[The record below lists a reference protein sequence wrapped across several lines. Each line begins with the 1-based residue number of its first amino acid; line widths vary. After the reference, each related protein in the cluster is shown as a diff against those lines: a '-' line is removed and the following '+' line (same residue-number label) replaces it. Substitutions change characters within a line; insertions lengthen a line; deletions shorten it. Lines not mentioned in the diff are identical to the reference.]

1 MPRRDPEVTIVRF
14 LRNEEFGEPHL
25 YAEEIDRDLEAGT
38 VTYKVTFPLFGRER
52 SQGESSG
59 QVTGGEA
66 LETVIVTPE
75 PDLTVVDDE
84 LAAAIDEEMPDLP
97 GVD

>member
-1 MPRRDPEVTIVRF
+1 MPKRDPEVTIVRF

-38 VTYKVTFPLFGRER
+38 VTYQVTFPLFGRER
-52 SQGESSG
+52 SQGEISG
-59 QVTGGEA
+59 QAAGEA
-66 LETVIVTPE
+66 LEAVIVTPE

-97 GVD
+97 EVD

>member
-52 SQGESSG
+52 SRGESPG
-59 QVTGGEA
+59 QAAGEA

>member
-25 YAEEIDRDLEAGT
+25 YAEEVDRDLEAGT
-38 VTYKVTFPLFGRER
+38 VTYQVTFPLFGRER

-59 QVTGGEA
+59 QAVGAVES
-66 LETVIVTPE
+66 VIVTPE

-84 LAAAIDEEMPDLP
+84 LAAAVDEEMPDLP